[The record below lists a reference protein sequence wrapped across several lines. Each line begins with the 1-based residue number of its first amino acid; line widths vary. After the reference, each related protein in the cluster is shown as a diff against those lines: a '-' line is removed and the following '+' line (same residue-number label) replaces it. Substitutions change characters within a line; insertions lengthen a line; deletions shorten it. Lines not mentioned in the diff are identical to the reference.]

1 MQISSRWNNW
11 QKSLVLP
18 SADWRSRIML
28 GGQTLLIQ
36 SWGNGE
42 PLVVVPGMA
51 GGLPLLAPLI
61 RELSQEFKVIGIEM
75 REEHRLVGFRR
86 PYGLGDLADDLVAVM
101 DSLHLENPRVLG
113 VSFGAVLAME
123 TAIRHPGRIQQLI
136 IQGVGSHFENGLI
149 PRVADM
155 VLPHFPLPNNM
166 PGINQFFNLLFGKN
180 WPDRALVN
188 AVIRQCWQTD
198 QGVISERFDLA
209 RQFDWRHRLSNV
221 FLPIL
226 ALRGENDVLVSRA
239 CLSDLKNRVSYGI
252 HKEIEGAGH
261 LAFATHPEEF
271 SRLVREFTCYLA
283 QSAA

>member
-18 SADWRSRIML
+18 PADWRSRIML

-149 PRVADM
+149 PRVANM

-198 QGVISERFDLA
+198 QGVISERFDLV

-226 ALRGENDVLVSRA
+226 ALRGENDVLVSRS
-239 CLSDLKNRVSYGI
+239 CLSDLKIRLPYGI

-261 LAFATHPEEF
+261 LAFATHPVEF

>member
-18 SADWRSRIML
+18 PADWRSRIML

-149 PRVADM
+149 PRVANM

-198 QGVISERFDLA
+198 QGVISERFDLV

-226 ALRGENDVLVSRA
+226 ALRGENDVLVSRS
-239 CLSDLKNRVSYGI
+239 CLSDLKIRLPCGI